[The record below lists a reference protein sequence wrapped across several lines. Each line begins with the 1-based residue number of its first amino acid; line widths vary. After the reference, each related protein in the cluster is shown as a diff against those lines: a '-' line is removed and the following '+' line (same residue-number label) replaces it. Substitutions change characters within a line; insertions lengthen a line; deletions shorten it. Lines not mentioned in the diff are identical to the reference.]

1 MAEENKWS
9 YSSNKYVYKDGDVTF
24 SISGGYGFI
33 SNTDT
38 GSTTK
43 LNNIFTNINSETSEI
58 TVTPSTHLGYDDV
71 TLEDDKWKFKF
82 SNNANSSEVALAAS
96 AVWDQSE
103 TNIAALYTTDD
114 KSKYSFTGDQASG
127 TTINQSWVGTPE
139 AVLQGVQNITSDLA
153 VVDANKLVTF
163 KVDNIASSE
172 NGISIKSAAADY
184 GFKFSENGTAS
195 GAKVVI
201 IDSDTFVT
209 GTDHNDTITTAFE
222 IKDGGYV
229 SIDGGAGDDQ
239 ITVSGVT
246 ITQASKV
253 EGGAGSDTFVF
264 SNVTVS
270 GSGVTFNV
278 SDSAGSETYTIT
290 NVSVGSG
297 ATFAIDDSAGNDT
310 FNISSSTG
318 ISIGGTGDG
327 SDTFIISSST
337 AITIVSGADDSDTFQ
352 FNIAENVE
360 VSIGGL
366 TKTDSISFGTSSVTG
381 TVDETKKVLTFTSN
395 SKTVKVSLDSD
406 ITEDLYSMTV
416 TNNGTQTNLGAI
428 VNPYIWST
436 TSNAESGTLLT
447 YGRKL
452 DIASGAVFSIS
463 GLNLNNFES
472 GTSAPA
478 GITTETTATGSTVK
492 ISNAAVLNYANKDIK
507 IFNDDD
513 AINGVYKFNI
523 KAAAAASTSQ
533 VSGAAY
539 WSIESDTADAKAS
552 MYSIGTAITYRPDE
566 DSDTITVELG
576 AAAVELDGLAK
587 TVTSDVFKGS
597 ASTNIK
603 VSSTAITAA
612 TQTISILSGA
622 GYSFEFGGNIGA
634 TFVVNDSNTSV
645 MGTDGNDTFNFG
657 SRISNTTL
665 TESISINGGA
675 GSDTFNATGITVAS
689 GKKFVLDGGEGK
701 DTFNITGSSG
711 VSIVST
717 AGDSDTFS
725 FGTTA
730 NAVVSISGLD
740 TSDTIKFASEVTG
753 TFADKKLTFTT
764 TNNSKT
770 FEINLESALTSALY
784 DVKVYN
790 GTSGNNSDTTLG
802 DIVDPYIWTSS
813 TTGVG
818 DTYTALYGRRNSV
831 SDTANASAT
840 FTITGLKT
848 AAVTNNSIKGLTLGT
863 GENSDTVTI
872 SSTTLLGESTVT
884 ITNGYKFA
892 APSGLTGNKTKTAQ
906 WEIDSTTNPTTT
918 ARFFES
924 DTDITYALGDA
935 TSQTIVIDLNNADAT
950 FALSGIK
957 SDTNLTAADVTNS
970 TVNIASTAIVSGT
983 EIEITKNNSYNV
995 ALGAAASLKISA
1007 FAANT
1012 SIIGSENADTFTI
1025 ASNVTVATSIYGG
1038 KGNDHFIINGKTI
1051 STGLYLDGGSD
1062 TDTFDIT
1069 GITAGDKL
1077 TIGAGDGNDTINL
1090 SNSTGIS
1097 IVSGANDSDTFYFS
1111 GTSTATISGFTATDK
1126 VSLATAVDS
1135 ANSSFANGVLRL
1147 GDVQITVVGMT
1158 DSSDASTLYGMTIY
1172 NGGAGASETK
1182 LEELIDPMHWA
1193 EGTGDSAG
1201 TYFFGRTYGSETARI
1216 SIGSGLVDN
1225 SDAVLTAL
1233 NANTSE
1239 ATKTVTITAGILG
1252 EEKVSFSTETG
1263 YSVTVETGASNTR
1276 VAGFVFS
1283 GTNSDT
1289 AKYMNAGS
1297 TTYKVEGTTIVA
1309 SDARVAAVVIS
1320 GLHGASE
1327 TNVTKTEGASEI
1339 TIAKA
1344 AFGNTMT
1351 ISSGTGYSFTFS
1363 SAVGSEATV
1372 MIGVSDVTVSGGAG
1386 ADSINADTFS
1396 SISINGA
1403 GGNDTLIAGTGTGVS
1418 LTGGEGS
1425 DTFVFS
1431 GTTAATITDLANGDI
1446 ISVGGSSVLTGNYA
1460 PGTKTLNIGNLS
1472 IKLNNITGD
1481 NASAVYEVKVKN
1493 SGSETTIGDLVDP
1506 MEWASET
1513 GNTYTY
1519 GRDYGT
1525 EQNLISIGSGLNA
1538 TSDVV
1543 LTSLN
1548 VVGSNVTIAISLL
1561 GIEGVS
1567 FTVKEGYSVSLDGT
1581 AKTSRA
1587 AGWKISG
1594 GSVAS
1599 YMNSG
1604 TTTYSIVSA
1613 ASGGT
1618 IKASDTRI
1626 SAVEISGLTG
1636 ADSTTNI
1643 TLTADSSVS
1652 VAATAFG
1659 TAISIDKG
1667 ADYTFTFGS
1676 TSAKAANVVT
1686 KVDTV
1691 TIVGGDGADT
1701 FGFSGLTSISG
1712 ATSIYGGAGNDTFN
1726 ISGIDGKDK
1735 LVFNGG
1741 AGKDTFSITSST
1753 SSTNFSIVSGT
1764 DDSDTFVLP
1773 GTLAKDVT
1781 AQATISGFDTTDMLK
1796 FTTAVASG
1804 SVSADSSTVQFTTGQ
1819 GGTINIKLD
1828 GVTAS
1833 EVYEAKVYN
1842 GSTDTVGVALKDIVD
1857 PYIWTTT
1864 TGTSGTTLTLARRT
1878 KTSDSLFAIE
1888 GLGTVSISAE
1898 QNTATGVAG
1907 VTLSANSTVTIANTA
1922 LTTLDVSI
1930 TSGYKLA
1937 LAADY
1942 KPGTLAATW
1951 SIDSANGDA
1960 YYMSATDAS
1969 NPGYVLA
1976 TVESTSDTYI
1986 DYIAQTDPSIMAS
1999 ITGLTKSGADKDLLN
2014 NATSGAYITL
2024 NKSMVNDGL
2033 VLTNNSGYNYQ
2044 LKLAPDAEPKT
2055 EDAIWTISGSN
2066 VVYTAGHSQAGYS
2079 IGSGAS
2085 GIESIGAVAEKGGDK
2100 VTISGLASGLKLN
2113 ANKKVNGVT
2122 YDAITNTFT
2131 ISDKL
2136 LNKANVSLTAAAAN
2150 SSMNHDDYYLA
2161 LADDV
2166 PSNSTTREK
2175 YWDTPTSGVANYYA
2189 GKGSIA
2195 GYSVNTTSDT
2205 IVYTDAVHPT
2215 TGDRITLTGLS
2226 NKATVKGNNISG
2238 LTVNSGTTT
2247 VKIAANLVSSNG
2259 VGVSVSPANYTYAL
2273 TGKGKLIN
2281 NQANAVTLQGS
2292 SSNDTLQNSGTA
2304 SIVLK
2309 GDKGNDAIITGS
2321 KGGDSVYMGAG
2332 NDTVTLIGGNNIGG
2346 NNKVYYTAGKDVIY
2360 GFTDT
2365 DSINIDDKT
2374 VKESTYKGT
2383 DLTLTIGTGSLT
2395 FKDAANTSV
2404 TAGGNIYYQNFVYTS
2419 DQKAVT
2425 VGAGYTTA
2433 TLSGLASGVASV
2445 DASKV
2450 AKGLNISLN
2459 SANALTITG
2468 TKKNDTIA
2476 GGTGKDTLYG
2486 GDGNDVIYG
2495 GDGDSLFGDKGNDT
2509 FVYTGGN
2516 VIIADFDAKK
2526 DKISLSGGSASLA
2539 VTNATSV
2546 GSDLVLTLN
2555 DKKTITLAG
2564 RSSLAGSA
2572 MTINGTAVIFGNNY
2586 IVDGKKTSVTL
2597 NSGAKSFD
2605 ANNYSSMVTI
2615 DGNGATDAIEI
2626 KGNAKANKIYGGTV
2640 NDTLNGGKGNDTLTG
2655 GKGAD
2660 TFVYAVG
2667 EGKDVIADFSVS
2679 DKDQLSIVS
2688 GSASA
2693 NISVITAA
2701 TYNEGNLALTVGKQA
2716 ITLQGDSLSSSQ
2728 AITIN
2733 GSAYSFDTN
2742 QIFAGANKTATTLYS
2757 AFKGSYD
2764 ATNDTNVT
2772 TIDGASVKNAMKLT
2786 GNAKANTIAGGLKA
2800 DTIDGGAGNDS
2811 INGGAGND
2819 SLYGGA
2825 GNDALTGGA
2834 GKDVF
2839 AFKASEG
2846 TDTIADYKAGQDK
2859 IQFLEDSEDVTWTI
2873 SNQDVVFTYGSGKIT
2888 ATGAAGQ
2895 KITTIDSTGK
2905 ATTKKYDQATYTKT
2919 NGELYYKASAASS
2932 KNFDLFEDNN
2942 FITDDT
2948 DLDSITDNKVAV
2960 TQIQDNKDEITQ
2972 VQDLLTYSDDK

>member
-1 MAEENKWS
+1 MDGVANTSSSTKIIQDWVGDGAEVVLNG
-9 YSSNKYVYKDGDVTF
+9 VKDITSHFASLAETTVTF
-24 SISGGYGFI
+24 
-33 SNTDT
+33 NV
-38 GSTTK
+38 
-43 LNNIFTNINSETSEI
+43 NNIN
-58 TVTPSTHLGYDDV
+58 TPAD
-71 TLEDDKWKFKF
+71 
-82 SNNANSSEVALAAS
+82 
-96 AVWDQSE
+96 
-103 TNIAALYTTDD
+103 
-114 KSKYSFTGDQASG
+114 
-127 TTINQSWVGTPE
+127 
-139 AVLQGVQNITSDLA
+139 
-153 VVDANKLVTF
+153 
-163 KVDNIASSE
+163 
-172 NGISIKSAAADY
+172 GISIQTAAAGY

-209 GTDHNDTITTAFE
+209 GTDNADTITTAFAS
-222 IKDGGYV
+222 GVNTGYI
-229 SIDGGAGDDQ
+229 SIDGGKGNDQ

-270 GSGVTFNV
+270 ASTTFNV
-278 SDSAGSETYTIT
+278 SDSDGSETYTIT

-318 ISIGGTGDG
+318 ISIGGTGVGD
-327 SDTFIISSST
+327 DTFTISSST

-366 TKTDSISFGTSSVTG
+366 TKTDSISFGSSNVTG

-416 TNNGTQTNLGAI
+416 TKNGTQTNLGAI

-463 GLNLNNFES
+463 GLNLTGFES

-513 AINGVYKFNI
+513 ATNGVYKFNI
-523 KAAAAASTSQ
+523 EATAAASTSQ

-603 VSSTAITAA
+603 VSDTAIGNTA
-612 TQTISILSGA
+612 ISILSGA
-622 GYSFEFGGNIGA
+622 GYSFEFGGTTGA

-645 MGTDGNDTFNFG
+645 MGTAGNDIFNFG

-689 GKKFVLDGGEGK
+689 DKNFVLDGGEGK

-717 AGDSDTFS
+717 NGDSDTFF
-725 FGTTA
+725 FGTSA

-790 GTSGNNSDTTLG
+790 GTSANNSDTTLG

-818 DTYTALYGRRNSV
+818 GTYTALYGRKNSV
-831 SDTANASAT
+831 SDTAHASAT
-840 FTITGLKT
+840 FSITGLASATKVGNT
-848 AAVTNNSIKGLTLGT
+848 IAGLELNPNNS
-863 GENSDTVTI
+863 TVTI
-872 SSTTLLGESTVT
+872 SSATLLGESTVT

-892 APSGLTGNKTKTAQ
+892 NPSDLTGNKTKTAK
-906 WEIDSTTNPTTT
+906 WIDGLTTGNTKS
-918 ARFFES
+918 AKFFES
-924 DTDITYALGDA
+924 DTEITYSLG
-935 TSQTIVIDLNNADAT
+935 TSSQTIVINLSDADAT

-995 ALGAAASLKISA
+995 SLGAAASLKISA

-1012 SIIGSENADTFTI
+1012 SIIGSDSSDTFTI

-1038 KGNDHFIINGKTI
+1038 KGNDHFIINGKNI
-1051 STGLYLDGGSD
+1051 TGSLYLDGGSD

-1069 GITAGDKL
+1069 GITVGDKL
-1077 TIGAGDGNDTINL
+1077 TIGAGDGNDSINL

-1097 IVSGANDSDTFYFS
+1097 IVSGDADSDTFSFNTASATSVSITGFTKTDIISLSSALEAGADKSYSS
-1111 GTSTATISGFTATDK
+1111 GTLKLGKVTIKLTDNE
-1126 VSLATAVDS
+1126 SLTS
-1135 ANSSFANGVLRL
+1135 N
-1147 GDVQITVVGMT
+1147 
-1158 DSSDASTLYGMTIY
+1158 DASALYSLKVY
-1172 NGGAGASETK
+1172 NGGTGTSETT
-1182 LEELIDPMHWA
+1182 LGDLIDGMHWA
-1193 EGTGDSAG
+1193 QGTGDSAG
-1201 TYFFGRTYGSETARI
+1201 TYTFGRTYGSETARI
-1216 SIGSGLVDN
+1216 SIGSGLNNDVNVVDI
-1225 SDAVLTAL
+1225 LTQS
-1233 NANTSE
+1233 T
-1239 ATKTVTITAGILG
+1239 TGQTVTVDHSLLGI
-1252 EEKVSFSTETG
+1252 ESVSFSTETG

-1320 GLHGASE
+1320 GLYGASE
-1327 TNVTKTEGASEI
+1327 NNVTKTEGASEI

-1344 AFGNTMT
+1344 AFSDTMT

-1386 ADSINADTFS
+1386 ADSINAGTFS

-1446 ISVGGSSVLTGNYA
+1446 ISVGGSSALTGNYA

-1525 EQNLISIGSGLNA
+1525 TEQNLISIGSGLNA

-1548 VVGSNVTIAISLL
+1548 VVGSNVTIASSLL
-1561 GIEGVS
+1561 GIEDVS

-1587 AGWKISG
+1587 AGWEISG

-1667 ADYTFTFGS
+1667 TGYTFTFGS
-1676 TSAKAANVVT
+1676 TSSIGANVVT

-1691 TIVGGDGADT
+1691 TIVGGEGADT

-1712 ATSIYGGAGNDTFN
+1712 ASIVGGAGNDTFN
-1726 ISGIDGKDK
+1726 ISGISINGATAIEGGKGDDTFNISSVVGGGY
-1735 LVFNGG
+1735 LVLNGG
-1741 AGKDTFSITSST
+1741 EGKDTFNITSG
-1753 SSTNFSIVSGT
+1753 TNFSIVSGT
-1764 DDSDTFVLP
+1764 DDTDTFVLP
-1773 GTLAKDVT
+1773 GTLAKGVS
-1781 AQATISGFDTTDMLK
+1781 AQASISGFDTTDILK

-1864 TGTSGTTLTLARRT
+1864 TGTSGTSGTTLTLARRT
-1878 KTSDSLFAIE
+1878 NTSDSLFAIE

-1898 QNTATGVAG
+1898 QDTATGVAG

-1930 TSGYKLA
+1930 TSDYKLA

-1942 KPGTLAATW
+1942 TPGTLAATW

-1976 TVESTSDTYI
+1976 TVEATSDTYI
-1986 DYIAQTDPSIMAS
+1986 DYIAQTDPSVMAS
-1999 ITGLTKSGADKDLLN
+1999 ITGLTKSGADAKVLN
-2014 NATSGAYITL
+2014 SVTSGAYITL

-2033 VLTNNSGYNYQ
+2033 VLTNISGYNYQ
-2044 LKLAPDAEPKT
+2044 LKLAADAEPKT

-2085 GIESIGAVAEKGGDK
+2085 GIESIGAVAENGGDK

-2122 YDAITNTFT
+2122 YDAITHTFT

-2150 SSMNHDDYYLA
+2150 SSMKPDNYHLA

-2189 GKGSIA
+2189 GTGSIA

-2215 TGDRITLTGLS
+2215 TGDRISLTGLS

-2238 LTVNSGTTT
+2238 LTVNSETTT

-2332 NDTVTLIGGNNIGG
+2332 NDTVTLTGGNNQGG
-2346 NNKVYYTAGKDVIY
+2346 KNTIVYTAGKDVIN
-2360 GFTDT
+2360 GFTAT
-2365 DSINIDDKT
+2365 DSLDIGDKI

-2433 TLSGLASGVASV
+2433 TLSDLASGVASV

-2526 DKISLSGGSASLA
+2526 DKISLSGSSASLA
-2539 VTNATSV
+2539 VENAASV

-2555 DKKTITLAG
+2555 DKKTITLADK
-2564 RSSLAGSA
+2564 SSLAGSA

-2586 IVDGKKTSVTL
+2586 IVDGKKTSATL
-2597 NSGAKSFD
+2597 KTGIKEFD
-2605 ANNYSSMVTI
+2605 ATAKETNYSSVVTI
-2615 DGNGATDAIEI
+2615 DGSGATDAIKI
-2626 KGNAKANKIYGGTV
+2626 TGNAKANKITGGSAA
-2640 NDTLNGGKGNDTLTG
+2640 DTLNGGKGNDTLTG

-2693 NISVITAA
+2693 SISVITAA

-2772 TIDGASVKNAMKLT
+2772 TINGASVKNAMKLT

-2905 ATTKKYDQATYTKT
+2905 ATTKKYDQDTYTKT